1 MLLADEAALV
11 DLLHQ
16 ALRPVDAALGI
27 ALNALFVLG
36 ADLLAEDAR
45 RGAGGTAGAA
55 AAGGLGAGGELGV
68 TGALGAGGVIAV
80 GGGLTS
86 AGAGGAGGGGGSSG

>member
-1 MLLADEAALV
+1 MLLAVEAALV
-11 DLLHQ
+11 DLLHE

-27 ALNALFVLG
+27 ALDALFVLG

-45 RGAGGTAGAA
+45 RGSRRQP
-55 AAGGLGAGGELGV
+55 GV
-68 TGALGAGGVIAV
+68 TGEVWTGGVIAV

-86 AGAGGAGGGGGSSG
+86 VRSGGAGGGGGSSG